1 MLAGLVV
8 LFALGVAGSLATA
21 WETVLLWQNRVPF
34 STTASVTDPIFG
46 RDISFFLFELP
57 FLRLVQALFNGLVVT
72 ALLLASARYLVG
84 AMRGAPVFATQVRM
98 HLAILG
104 GLFLLSVAFGYQLDK
119 LELVYSTRGSVE
131 TSAIDT
137 IGVSFTD
144 QNAQFLAF
152 DVLTVLSGLA
162 AAFLVGAA
170 FTRMLWPLGLTL
182 GVWFLASILIGRAY
196 PEAVQYFTVRPNQ
209 FAQEEPYISNNIAM
223 TRLAFGLDAWED
235 DRPFGGE
242 AVLTEEAI
250 VNDEDTFRNARLWDY
265 RPLGDAFDQLQAIRP
280 YYDFTDVDTDR
291 YTIDGAQRQVM
302 LSARELDPSALGGG
316 WVNERINFTH
326 GVGMAMT
333 PVNEVTTEGQPRL
346 IVRNLPPVSSEG
358 APEIAQPRIYFGE
371 RPSGYIVVG
380 AQDDEFDYP
389 TGSSDAVGHLDA
401 LDRRQRHQPRHDADA
416 GAVRAALP
424 RPQPAHQRP
433 GHEREPA
440 AVRPGDRAAAAEDR
454 PVPALRQGPVHR
466 HRRGDRRPRLRP
478 GRIHRVRPLPARELV
493 RPARARVHE
502 PRWRGVQL
510 HPQQRQDHDRRVR
523 RHDDVLRRRPERS
536 DRADVCEGLP
546 DALPADRR
554 AAREPCRRTSAS
566 RRSSSTSRPG
576 CSGGTTSRRPQQ
588 FFRSDDVWTVPE
600 GQTTEQTLPSEA
612 YYVVMRMPGEPEAE
626 FLLLQPMVPRN
637 RTNMIAWVAA
647 RSDPGVYGTTRVYR
661 FPSDTTVFGP
671 AQIEA
676 RIDADGA
683 ISEQITLWS
692 QAGSTVIRGN
702 LIVIPVGDSVVYLQ
716 PFYLQSTG
724 TALPE
729 FQRIVVASPRE
740 VVWSRTLGDGL
751 RLLLAAEEGGG
762 ETPPPGPGESPG
774 PSPEPTTPETE
785 PPSGS
790 PGPAR
795 RRRPATSRR

>member
-1 MLAGLVV
+1 
-8 LFALGVAGSLATA
+8 
-21 WETVLLWQNRVPF
+21 
-34 STTASVTDPIFG
+34 
-46 RDISFFLFELP
+46 
-57 FLRLVQALFNGLVVT
+57 
-72 ALLLASARYLVG
+72 
-84 AMRGAPVFATQVRM
+84 
-98 HLAILG
+98 
-104 GLFLLSVAFGYQLDK
+104 
-119 LELVYSTRGSVE
+119 
-131 TSAIDT
+131 
-137 IGVSFTD
+137 
-144 QNAQFLAF
+144 
-152 DVLTVLSGLA
+152 
-162 AAFLVGAA
+162 
-170 FTRMLWPLGLTL
+170 
-182 GVWFLASILIGRAY
+182 
-196 PEAVQYFTVRPNQ
+196 
-209 FAQEEPYISNNIAM
+209 M

-250 VNDEDTFRNARLWDY
+250 LNDEDTFRNARLWDY

-389 TGSSDAVGHLDA
+389 TGSSDVVGHLDA

-416 GAVRAALP
+416 GALRAALP

-440 AVRPGDRAAAAEDR
+440 AVRPRDRAAAAEDR

-478 GRIHRVRPLPARELV
+478 GRVHRVRPLPARELV
-493 RPARARVHE
+493 RPGASSN
-502 PRWRGVQL
+502 P
-510 HPQQRQDHDRRVR
+510 
-523 RHDDVLRRRPERS
+523 
-536 DRADVCEGLP
+536 
-546 DALPADRR
+546 
-554 AAREPCRRTSAS
+554 RTSVAGRSTTSATAS
-566 RRSSSTSRPG
+566 RSRSTRTT
-576 CSGGTTSRRPQQ
+576 GTTTFYVADPSDPIVRTYAKVFPTLFRPLEELPESLQTHLRFPEEQFNVQARMFGRYHVTTPQQ

-647 RSDPGVYGTTRVYR
+647 RMDPGVYGTTRVYR

-683 ISEQITLWS
+683 ISEQLTLWS

-774 PSPEPTTPETE
+774 PS
-785 PPSGS
+785 SRADDARDRAAVRV
-790 PGPAR
+790 PGPRCDAAVR
-795 RRRPATSRR
+795 RRRGADRVREPALRAGAGGVA